1 MTKLRFPFMKNQTI
15 AKCIDLYQASPV
27 DTTTII
33 LHLVLILGGLVSNIS
48 LHFMFSGRPK
58 LGTASFAYIRIIGMF
73 QLAFFITPFPL
84 KILTDHYQAGQTWIA
99 ANFLPVLLALFH
111 FVISTLCLCFTIR
124 LLLLLNCIRRCR
136 RWSSVSWVAWQK
148 IFCLLPFGTI
158 VNVPLCFE
166 WVIDYEQCV
175 FGKELYAIGRPHLSE
190 AALQN
195 HIKTDLI
202 RIIPTIIFWITAF
215 CTLVFFAAEKCI
227 LPKLSSPYAAK
238 HIPLFSNLQPLLIAF
253 ILSHATVHVYTTI
266 HILYDLKIPDSTR
279 NQMFGISYALPF
291 PIMLIISRTFRSHLF
306 HLISNF
312 FEGLARPP
320 KMRKDSTLQK
330 MTSQIARHMA
340 FSKLEM
346 ENSELDER
354 LYSNLKVNNMRS
366 ILRDDAVYRVRF
378 AIPQQTVQIIQ
389 EEDNSENDI
398 SIFSRE

>member
-1 MTKLRFPFMKNQTI
+1 MKNQSI
-15 AKCIDLYQASPV
+15 AKCVDLYHASPV

-33 LHLVLILGGLVSNIS
+33 LHLILIVGGLISNIC

-84 KILTDHYQAGQTWIA
+84 KILTDHYQAGRTWIA

-136 RWSSVSWVAWQK
+136 RWNSVSWVAWQK

-166 WVIDYEQCV
+166 WVIDYEQCSY
-175 FGKELYAIGRPHLSE
+175 GKELYAIGRPHLSE

-202 RIIPTIIFWITAF
+202 RSLPTFIFWVTAF

-253 ILSHATVHVYTTI
+253 ILSHSTVHVFTTF
-266 HILYDLKIPDSTR
+266 HILYDSKIAESTR
-279 NQMFGISYALPF
+279 NQMYGISYSLPF
-291 PIMLIISRTFRSHLF
+291 PIMLVISRTFRSHLF

-312 FEGLARPP
+312 FQGLARRP
-320 KMRKDSTLQK
+320 KMRKDSALRK

-354 LYSNLKVNNMRS
+354 LYSAKISNVRN
-366 ILRDDAVYRVRF
+366 ILREDAVYRVRF
-378 AIPQQTVQIIQ
+378 AVPQQTVQIIQ
-389 EEDNSENDI
+389 EEDTSDNNNDVVL
-398 SIFSRE
+398 FSHEHDFRD

>member
-1 MTKLRFPFMKNQTI
+1 
-15 AKCIDLYQASPV
+15 
-27 DTTTII
+27 
-33 LHLVLILGGLVSNIS
+33 
-48 LHFMFSGRPK
+48 MFSGRPK

-84 KILTDHYQAGQTWIA
+84 KILTDHYQAGRTWIA

-136 RWSSVSWVAWQK
+136 RWNSVSWVAWQK

-166 WVIDYEQCV
+166 WVIDYEQCSY
-175 FGKELYAIGRPHLSE
+175 GKELYAIGRPHLSE
-190 AALQN
+190 AAIQN

-202 RIIPTIIFWITAF
+202 RTIPTIIFWITAF
-215 CTLVFFAAEKCI
+215 CTFLFFAAEKCI

-253 ILSHATVHVYTTI
+253 ILSHSTVHVFTTF
-266 HILYDLKIPDSTR
+266 HVLSNTKMPESTR
-279 NQMFGISYALPF
+279 NQMYGISYSLPF
-291 PIMLIISRTFRSHLF
+291 PIMLVISRTFRSHLF

-312 FEGLARPP
+312 FQGRISRRP
-320 KMRKDSTLQK
+320 KIRKDSALRK

-354 LYSNLKVNNMRS
+354 LNNMRT

-389 EEDNSENDI
+389 EEDNSDNT
-398 SIFSRE
+398 IFNHEH